1 MGRNSQG
8 VRGISLR
15 EKDKVVAMVV
25 VKRGGT
31 LLAISEN
38 GFGKRSDVEHYKQ
51 TRRGSKGVI
60 TLKTTDRN
68 GYLISLMEVVD
79 NDDLMI
85 VTKNGMI
92 IRQAVEKISVIG
104 RNTQGVRLINL
115 NKGDKVFDIT
125 RILAE
130 QEEEIEEIEE
140 NNEGTDTESIPTDDQ
155 LDEKKE
161 EIKEVPVEPEK
172 QPKDIVE
179 KTDEVPIKPKE
190 QLEEI
195 KVETKKIPDKTE
207 EESEQESSK
216 IEEKKAPSKAP
227 SSKKKKKIKVD
238 KKTEQIEL
246 LLDEDS

>member
-1 MGRNSQG
+1 
-8 VRGISLR
+8 
-15 EKDKVVAMVV
+15 VVAMVV

-38 GFGKRSDVEHYKQ
+38 GYGKRSDVDHYKQ

-60 TLKTTDRN
+60 TLKTTERN

-85 VTKNGMI
+85 VTKKGMI

-130 QEEEIEEIEE
+130 QEEELEEIEGLSE
-140 NNEGTDTESIPTDDQ
+140 EALEETE
-155 LDEKKE
+155 
-161 EIKEVPVEPEK
+161 
-172 QPKDIVE
+172 
-179 KTDEVPIKPKE
+179 EVPIKPEEK
-190 QLEEI
+190 LEEAVEEAKEVSI
-195 KVETKKIPDKTE
+195 KPVEKPEEAVEETKEVSIKPKKKP
-207 EESEQESSK
+207 EQEISEV
-216 IEEKKAPSKAP
+216 EEKKEQSKVALP
-227 SSKKKKKIKVD
+227 KKKKKIKVD

-246 LLDEDS
+246 LLDEDE